1 MRAGPK
7 GDTSVGLV
15 AEREVMV
22 ERKPSLTRIHN
33 GKVVNE
39 PRGRYKS
46 QAAIVVGEEAK
57 FVGGGGGGERAATT
71 RKRGEP
77 ELPSEEDR
85 PDYFLKREVIPKYS
99 QEAGDPRL
107 SKSTR

>member
-57 FVGGGGGGERAATT
+57 LGGEGERAATT